1 MKINDF
7 ITIIIRLLALFLL
20 VTSMQYAIPHFVYLI
35 DNQIFLIDSLISFLI
50 PIIGFALLWYFS
62 TKLAQIVTT
71 DIPSKIKYEFNY
83 HALLRIVVI
92 TIGFSLLV
100 NSVINLSYWF
110 FNNMV
115 FKANPE
121 LSGSVDTIHI
131 QKTYLT
137 TELVQTLL
145 AVIILAKNS
154 WLTQALLKINA
165 PEKPDIE
172 NNSAQSD

>member
-1 MKINDF
+1 MKTNDL

-20 VTSMQYAIPHFVYLI
+20 LTSMQNAIPNLMYLI
-35 DNQIFLIDSLISFLI
+35 EYQIFLIDSVLSFLI
-50 PIIGFALLWYFS
+50 PVIGSALLWYFS
-62 TKLAQIVTT
+62 PKLAQVVTA
-71 DIPSKIKYEFNY
+71 DIPSQIKFEFNDQ
-83 HALLRIVVI
+83 ALMRIIVI

-121 LSGSVDTIHI
+121 LSGTVDTIHI

-165 PEKPDIE
+165 PEKPDNE
-172 NNSAQSD
+172 TNSVQAD